1 MVAPVAIVLSETFEE
16 SVTTFLSANEWVD
29 DSEAP
34 LVTSLLHVARL
45 LDRKTAGN
53 QALPA
58 GLTMEFRMLFVEL
71 RKLKPADPS
80 GADKPDAFDAALA
93 AIVAGGAPNT

>member
-1 MVAPVAIVLSETFEE
+1 MVVPVGIVLSETFEE

-45 LDRKTAGN
+45 LDMKTAN
-53 QALPA
+53 KQALPA

-71 RKLKPADPS
+71 RKCKPEDTS

-93 AIVAGGAPNT
+93 AIVNGGAPNT

>member
-1 MVAPVAIVLSETFEE
+1 MGIVLSETYEE

-34 LVTSLLHVARL
+34 LVTSLIHVARL
-45 LDRKTAGN
+45 LDVKTFKG

-71 RKLKPADPS
+71 RKCKPEGPGDKSDPF
-80 GADKPDAFDAALA
+80 DDALER
-93 AIVAGGAPNT
+93 ILHGPPETP

>member
-1 MVAPVAIVLSETFEE
+1 MVVPVGIVLSETFEE

-71 RKLKPADPS
+71 RKC
-80 GADKPDAFDAALA
+80 KPDDAGTDKSDPFDDALER
-93 AIVAGGAPNT
+93 ILHGPPTTP